1 MKALIDGDIVAYR
14 NAAASEEADE
24 TICLLRLDRMVRE
37 ILHVTGSDTYEIYL
51 SGEDNFRYKIFPEY
65 KANRKD
71 TVKPRWLQACREY
84 LATEWNA
91 KFAHGCEADDMLAI
105 AQTEGVNWL
114 KSDCPLADDETIICS
129 IDKDLLQVP
138 GKHYNFVKNE
148 WTTIDFFG
156 GLKRFYEQLLKG
168 DRSDGI
174 PGVAGLGEKKAAR
187 MLEGCETEQEMF
199 DVCRQAYNDDD
210 LMIMYGKCLWIQREE
225 GKIWDPN
232 TLLTGLSQLNSEA
245 EEPSGSTTPRQE
257 ETNQSL
263 DLITPDKDGYLVHGH

>member
-1 MKALIDGDIVAYR
+1 MI
-14 NAAASEEADE
+14 
-24 TICLLRLDRMVRE
+24 RE
-37 ILHVTGSDTYEIYL
+37 ILHVTEADTYEIYL

-84 LATEWNA
+84 LATEWKA
-91 KFAHGCEADDMLAI
+91 RFAHGCEADDLMAI
-105 AQTEGVNWL
+105 EQMKGNQ
-114 KSDCPLADDETIICS
+114 TIICT

-138 GKHYNFVKNE
+138 GHHYNFVKNE
-148 WTTIDFFG
+148 WTTIDYFG

-199 DVCRQAYNDDD
+199 DICRQAYNDDE
-210 LMIMYGKCLWIQREE
+210 LMFMYGKCLWIQREE
-225 GKIWDPN
+225 GKIWDY
-232 TLLTGLSQLNSEA
+232 THLLTGENQSDYEA
-245 EEPSGSTTPRQE
+245 AEPSGSTTPREE
-257 ETNQSL
+257 ETNQYL
-263 DLITPDKDGYLVHGH
+263 GLTTPDKDGYLVHGH